1 MRVLA
6 GTSGYS
12 YKEWKGSF
20 YPEKLA
26 NDQMLRFYGE
36 QFETVEINSTFYR
49 LPSEKVLVQW
59 AEQVPEGFRFVL
71 KASRRITH
79 QHRLK
84 DAGDP
89 LAYLLRNASV
99 LGDKLGPTL
108 FQLPPN
114 LKKDLDR
121 LQAFLALLPNRWP
134 AACEFR
140 NASWFDDEV
149 YEALRERNVALCVAD
164 TEDGETPFVTTG
176 SRGYLRLRREAYDD
190 KELAS
195 WAERVAAQPWEEAF
209 VFFKHED
216 AGAGPA
222 LARRFLEAVRA
233 RG

>member
-1 MRVLA
+1 MGGAGPAGLPLRAQGLTPHYASAPAQRRGRPARVPA
-6 GTSGYS
+6 A
-12 YKEWKGSF
+12 E
-20 YPEKLA
+20 
-26 NDQMLRFYGE
+26 RFG
-36 QFETVEINSTFYR
+36 
-49 LPSEKVLVQW
+49 
-59 AEQVPEGFRFVL
+59 
-71 KASRRITH
+71 
-79 QHRLK
+79 
-84 DAGDP
+84 
-89 LAYLLRNASV
+89 
-99 LGDKLGPTL
+99 LGPTL

-121 LQAFLALLPNRWP
+121 LQSFLALLPNRWP
-134 AACEFR
+134 AAFEFR

-149 YEALRERNVALCVAD
+149 YEALRQRDVALCVAD
-164 TEDGETPFVTTG
+164 TENGETPFVTTG

-233 RG
+233 TG